1 MTTCSHSLLN
11 FICRTFL
18 KLEKGSSVSNAMSNL
33 GFFLRASTETSIAI
47 IAVSPHMW
55 YWFPDSGS
63 EKQKECIGAKVPAE
77 LQETWFSSLVK
88 KSRGTEKT
96 ALTSAGFGQGQND
109 SSIKPTTGV
118 TSKPLCEKTC
128 RWVCD
133 RGGRGA
139 HLSAVTLRSPPC
151 SWSGTS
157 YTQLQPH
164 RLVDRFPPLL
174 LSTPCAHHLCH

>member
-1 MTTCSHSLLN
+1 MTTYSHSLLN

-18 KLEKGSSVSNAMSNL
+18 KVEKGSSVSNAMSNF
-33 GFFLRASTETSIAI
+33 GFFLRASTETRIAI
-47 IAVSPHMW
+47 MAVSPHMW

-63 EKQKECIGAKVPAE
+63 EKQKECIGAKVPPE

-88 KSRGTEKT
+88 KSSGTEKT

-128 RWVCD
+128 RWVYD
-133 RGGRGA
+133 TGMEEV
-139 HLSAVTLRSPPC
+139 HIS
-151 SWSGTS
+151 
-157 YTQLQPH
+157 QLY
-164 RLVDRFPPLL
+164 L
-174 LSTPCAHHLCH
+174 